1 MAMASD
7 GSGLLCDDLMFLWMD
22 VIDGGVAGYP
32 GLLSR
37 CFRIVTLYGMVT
49 TIFSCDGDELIRDMS
64 F

>member
-1 MAMASD
+1 
-7 GSGLLCDDLMFLWMD
+7 MD

-37 CFRIVTLYGMVT
+37 RFGMMILYGMVT